1 MTFLFTDIEAS
12 TRQWEE
18 SPEMYDRVERHFVAL
33 RAAVE
38 GGGGEVF
45 SMMGDGIAAAF
56 PSVDSAVWAAIS
68 AQRELPEIGLAV
80 RMGIHTGEVV
90 RLGDDFRGRSVNR
103 AARIM
108 AVAHGGQILLSDVSA
123 AIARSGAGGVALSD
137 LGLHRLRDLI
147 EPERLWQVVHPDLVA
162 QFPRL
167 RSVDAFSNN
176 LPVQRTAIV
185 GRDCLLRQLVAMT
198 QRHRIVTLTGVG
210 GVGKTRVAVHAAAE
224 VLSDFASV
232 WFVDLA
238 RIDEPDD
245 VADAIANV
253 VGTVAASAP
262 LVAAA
267 ERSGWC
273 PPPTRRRQLRARGRW
288 CGCGDR
294 CPHCSMSRA
303 RGPGDESPDA
313 GCRG

>member
-80 RMGIHTGEVV
+80 RMGIHTGEVA

-167 RSVDAFSNN
+167 RSVDAFSTTC
-176 LPVQRTAIV
+176 R
-185 GRDCLLRQLVAMT
+185 
-198 QRHRIVTLTGVG
+198 
-210 GVGKTRVAVHAAAE
+210 
-224 VLSDFASV
+224 S
-232 WFVDLA
+232 
-238 RIDEPDD
+238 
-245 VADAIANV
+245 
-253 VGTVAASAP
+253 SAP
-262 LVAAA
+262 
-267 ERSGWC
+267 RSSDGIASSDSWW
-273 PPPTRRRQLRARGRW
+273 R
-288 CGCGDR
+288 
-294 CPHCSMSRA
+294 
-303 RGPGDESPDA
+303 
-313 GCRG
+313 